1 MHHTLE
7 EFSNFMRFKV
17 NPQSSVP
24 LYAQIVEQIRNQI
37 FSGRLKKTMPLPS
50 VREFAEMLEVNSLTI
65 QKALKLLEQEKY
77 ILIKRGV
84 GAFVSDNIEIMNA
97 HDREL
102 LLSPNLNN
110 IVLQAKEL
118 GITHP
123 RLEELVNNVWNTDQ
137 EIEVKKK

>member
-1 MHHTLE
+1 
-7 EFSNFMRFKV
+7 MRFKV